1 MKYIGIKQVLKNVK
15 EDKVKKVYIAK
26 DAEQHVISELIDVCK
41 EKSISITYVNTM
53 SELGKKAGIE
63 VGASC
68 MAE

>member
-26 DAEQHVISELIDVCK
+26 DAEQHVVSELIDVCK

-68 MAE
+68 TAE